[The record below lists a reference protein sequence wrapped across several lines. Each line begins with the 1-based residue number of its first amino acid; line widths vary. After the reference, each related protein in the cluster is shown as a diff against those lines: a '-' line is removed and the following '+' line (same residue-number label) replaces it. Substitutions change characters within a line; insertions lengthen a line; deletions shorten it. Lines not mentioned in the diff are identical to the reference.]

1 MRAFRAYA
9 ESGWWTGVAPGARA
23 NVTPV
28 RPPQRRVLLIALAVI
43 VVLALLPVIAYMVTL
58 AVL

>member
-1 MRAFRAYA
+1 M
-9 ESGWWTGVAPGARA
+9 APGARA